1 VIIHPA
7 AIIPP
12 QIHCD
17 PVQAGKVNVDAS
29 ATLVRAAEA
38 QPRPPRFVH
47 ASTCSLYGPR
57 NPHHQ
62 TELLCADTPA
72 RPFEHYGRQKQEAE
86 EIVRSS
92 NLAWVVLRLGS
103 VDPAAMPFS
112 ASETDEIQRH
122 LG

>member
-1 VIIHPA
+1 MLLRDVSIHGAEDTDEMPYE
-7 AIIPP
+7 AI
-12 QIHCD
+12 QE
-17 PVQAGKVNVDAS
+17 V
-29 ATLVRAAEA
+29 AEA
-38 QPRPPRFVH
+38 QPRSPRIVH

-62 TELLCADTPA
+62 TELLRADTPA
-72 RPFEHYGRQKQEAE
+72 RPFEHYGRQKQEAA
-86 EIVRSS
+86 EIAQSS

>member
-1 VIIHPA
+1 MSETVLITGATGLVGAPTVARFA
-7 AIIPP
+7 A
-12 QIHCD
+12 
-17 PVQAGKVNVDAS
+17 DA
-29 ATLVRAAEA
+29 LCM
-38 QPRPPRFVH
+38 RPPVRCM
-47 ASTCSLYGPR
+47 APR

-62 TELLCADTPA
+62 TELLCADAPA